1 MASIHKTFQVGEVL
15 ASADVNDGLNPAT
28 ADHIPWA
35 MDAGVANLALTP
47 GAALAQLAISFAGSR
62 FTKIPVV
69 TVTLSGAAGGTQT
82 LVARQWATSTTGCII
97 GVYNPAGNLPAGI
110 PSTVSINWTA
120 VQMAA

>member
-35 MDAGVANLALTP
+35 MDAGSANLTLTP
-47 GAALAQLAISFAGSR
+47 GAAVAYLAISFAGSR
-62 FTKIPVV
+62 FTKTPVV
-69 TVTLSGAAGGTQT
+69 TATLAGAASGTKT
-82 LVARQWATSTTGCII
+82 LVARQWNTTTTGCTV
-97 GVYNPAGNLPAGI
+97 GVYNPAGNLPADV